1 MTMILNNV
9 GTQAE
14 LKLID
19 PSTKR
24 SILDEFMA
32 KCVEHFDINDL
43 QFPVN
48 DEKYYLLKEALKQ
61 EQISLNTIHS
71 YSSKNGMALNDAIR
85 NELNTAF
92 EKELSQAST
101 LIEGIEKAV
110 RAKSKIIDRLFNSEV
125 VVKKPVNK
133 KFWPLV
139 NTSHTFVISHF
150 EEVKGKDGS
159 VTYKINAECDF
170 TILMPNPKDN
180 IDFRGKADLLMA
192 MNHKNLVVI
201 EESYVWPIN
210 SVDKEGNQWREIILL
225 MPMNDKNLVMNDK
238 NLVVIEES
246 YRWPINFL
254 HEEEK
259 QMLEIIHDGIHHD
272 FAMRGVFKEDMV

>member
-24 SILDEFMA
+24 SILNEFMA
-32 KCVEHFDINDL
+32 KCAKCAEHLDVNDL

-61 EQISLNTIHS
+61 EQISLNTIHG
-71 YSSKNGMALNDAIR
+71 YSSKTDMELNDAIR

-92 EKELSQAST
+92 KKELSQGST
-101 LIEGIEKAV
+101 LIEGIQKGVE
-110 RAKSKIIDRLFNSEV
+110 AKSKIIDRLFNSEV
-125 VVKKPVNK
+125 IVKNPVNK

-139 NTSHTFVISHF
+139 NTSHTFAISHF
-150 EEVKGKDGS
+150 EEIKGEDGS

-180 IDFRGKADLLMA
+180 IDFHGKADLLMA

-210 SVDKEGNQWREIILL
+210 FVA
-225 MPMNDKNLVMNDK
+225 
-238 NLVVIEES
+238 
-246 YRWPINFL
+246 
-254 HEEEK
+254 EEEK

-272 FAMRGVFKEDMV
+272 FAMRGAFKEDAA

>member
-1 MTMILNNV
+1 MTMILKNV

-14 LKLID
+14 INLID

-24 SILDEFMA
+24 SILDEFMAKCA

-48 DEKYYLLKEALKQ
+48 DEKYYLVKEALKQ

-71 YSSKNGMALNDAIR
+71 YSSKTGMELNDDIR

-92 EKELSQAST
+92 KKALSQAST
-101 LIEGIEKAV
+101 LIEGIQKGV
-110 RAKSKIIDRLFNSEV
+110 GAKSKIIDRLFNSEV
-125 VVKKPVNK
+125 IVKNPVNK

-139 NTSHTFVISHF
+139 NTSHTFNISHF
-150 EEVKGKDGS
+150 EEVRGHDGS

-180 IDFRGKADLLMA
+180 IDFHGKADLLMA
-192 MNHKNLVVI
+192 MNH
-201 EESYVWPIN
+201 
-210 SVDKEGNQWREIILL
+210 
-225 MPMNDKNLVMNDK
+225 K

-272 FAMRGVFKEDMV
+272 FAMRGVFKEDMA